1 MPLAWQTKT
10 DNESTIKDSL
20 LFQTNE
26 DQTITSIA
34 VDGYVCAIDNA
45 RADNKHLD
53 CVWR

>member
-1 MPLAWQTKT
+1 MPLAWQIKIY
-10 DNESTIKDSL
+10 NESTIKDSL

-34 VDGYVCAIDNA
+34 VDGCVCAIDNA

>member
-10 DNESTIKDSL
+10 YNESTIKDSL

-34 VDGYVCAIDNA
+34 VDGCVCTIDNA